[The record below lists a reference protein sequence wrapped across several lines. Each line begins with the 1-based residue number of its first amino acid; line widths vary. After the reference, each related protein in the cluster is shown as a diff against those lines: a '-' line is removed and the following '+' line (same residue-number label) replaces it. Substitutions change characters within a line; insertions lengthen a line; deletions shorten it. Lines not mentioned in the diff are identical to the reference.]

1 MFFLHIGVF
10 FLFRPRV
17 FSRALGSGHARSPPE
32 HHSASVGPGRAPWYV
47 LWGFEV
53 ASNHG
58 EAFRPRGHSE
68 HEEPSRP
75 IQTEVQVYKNVRRVA
90 HVVQNSADGTQWL
103 PAHLA
108 LMLECSCSCSS
119 APRAHARVLV
129 AVLSCLCWCSTAR
142 RRRVRVVLVL
152 ECSLFGVLTM
162 MSHTG
167 QAHVIQPPKSIVWTI
182 PITRQSPHA

>member
-1 MFFLHIGVF
+1 MFFSSSRGS
-10 FLFRPRV
+10 FLV
-17 FSRALGSGHARSPPE
+17 FSARGTQGARPNITVQVWALTEVRGTCSGVSK
-32 HHSASVGPGRAPWYV
+32 SQVTTGR
-47 LWGFEV
+47 
-53 ASNHG
+53 
-58 EAFRPRGHSE
+58 HSE
-68 HEEPSRP
+68 HVEPSRP

-129 AVLSCLCWCSTAR
+129 AVLSCLCSCSTAR